1 MGPLM
6 AHGMALLQVIEWAEA
21 DEGGLDELRAKTA
34 ARFRPDEDDQPVSK
48 KQRMALDLAE

>member
-1 MGPLM
+1 MGSTT
-6 AHGMALLQVIEWAEA
+6 AYGMALVQVIEWAEA

-48 KQRMALDLAE
+48 KHRMALDLAE